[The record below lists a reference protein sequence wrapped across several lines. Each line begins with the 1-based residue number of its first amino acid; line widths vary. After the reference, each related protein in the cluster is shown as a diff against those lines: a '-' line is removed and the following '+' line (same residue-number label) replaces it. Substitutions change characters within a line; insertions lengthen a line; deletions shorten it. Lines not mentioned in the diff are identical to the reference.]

1 MEAKKIDY
9 KKVFQEIKLR
19 RKLYAIIIP
28 IVFVLSCLYIVC
40 VPRVYAAEA
49 VVVPEVESAGSGSGS
64 ALSSLASTFG
74 LDLSSM
80 QSTDAITPLL
90 YPELMD
96 LR

>member
-40 VPRVYAAEA
+40 VPRVYTAEA
-49 VVVPEVESAGSGSGS
+49 VVVPEVESAGYHRWFH
-64 ALSSLASTFG
+64 AVLLSRDHRKSHG
-74 LDLSSM
+74 
-80 QSTDAITPLL
+80 TDHGIF
-90 YPELMD
+90 
-96 LR
+96 

>member
-1 MEAKKIDY
+1 METKKIDY
-9 KKVFQEIKLR
+9 QRVFQEIKHR

-49 VVVPEVESAGSGSGS
+49 VVVPEVESAGSGNGS

-80 QSTDAITPLL
+80 QSTRQLPGVSSSM
-90 YPELMD
+90 YSNQ
-96 LR
+96 

>member
-40 VPRVYAAEA
+40 VPRVYAA
-49 VVVPEVESAGSGSGS
+49 
-64 ALSSLASTFG
+64 
-74 LDLSSM
+74 
-80 QSTDAITPLL
+80 
-90 YPELMD
+90 
-96 LR
+96 